1 MKYLIPSYKRAG
13 SVTTISYLRG
23 IGIAPECIYVSTQT
37 TEDRDKYQQLY
48 GDDCTVV
55 YREAHNCA
63 GNRNT
68 LVGLLE
74 DGEEGLL
81 LDDDV
86 TGFQKYV
93 IPEGEKY
100 GKYYDLDRNGFD
112 EMCRTAH
119 EYMKKAGLV
128 GEAWSMNPLNLCR
141 MLQKGKKAQ
150 RNKTQNGAS
159 LFVKKTEHLHF
170 DETINCFDDIEISLR
185 YIVNGIDTVR
195 MLEYTPKKRADLKTE
210 GGCKE
215 VYENGG
221 ARKTLEELD
230 RRYYPL
236 ARHNDAWDDMRIIRG
251 LK

>member
-81 LDDDV
+81 LDDDM
-86 TGFQKYV
+86 YW
-93 IPEGEKY
+93 E
-100 GKYYDLDRNGFD
+100 L
-112 EMCRTAH
+112 
-119 EYMKKAGLV
+119 
-128 GEAWSMNPLNLCR
+128 
-141 MLQKGKKAQ
+141 
-150 RNKTQNGAS
+150 
-159 LFVKKTEHLHF
+159 
-170 DETINCFDDIEISLR
+170 
-185 YIVNGIDTVR
+185 
-195 MLEYTPKKRADLKTE
+195 
-210 GGCKE
+210 
-215 VYENGG
+215 
-221 ARKTLEELD
+221 LEEQHAHDVVMVGAEGSEEDERPD
-230 RRYYPL
+230 RESGC
-236 ARHNDAWDDMRIIRG
+236 D
-251 LK
+251 